1 MRPETGHDT
10 TTVAAIGSPFR
21 SGHIAWRGLDPNI
34 PETWS
39 GRTSGRSS
47 RHVRRRP
54 RRPTGGMPE
63 AVLLSLEFELDVID
77 DTPEPVL
84 IGLIR
89 LHDRMSSLTGVFP
102 GVTVGRVVAAA
113 DMRARGAPSQVDPGP
128 SVAQAVDAPRAT
140 RVLRGDRIQVGADVS
155 HRYAYPTSRP
165 RLRPGR
171 RGRRRLHDSEGTR

>member
-1 MRPETGHDT
+1 MRPEPGHDT

-39 GRTSGRSS
+39 GRTSGRSL

-54 RRPTGGMPE
+54 RRPTGGMRE

-77 DTPEPVL
+77 GTPEPIL
-84 IGLIR
+84 TGLVR
-89 LHDRMSSLTGVFP
+89 LHDRMSSLAGVSS
-102 GVTVGRVVAAA
+102 GVTVGRIVAAT
-113 DMRARGAPSQVDPGP
+113 DVRAGGASTQVDPGP
-128 SVAQAVDAPRAT
+128 PIAQAVEAPRAA
-140 RVLRGDRIQVGADVS
+140 RVLRRDRIQMRADVG